1 MLKNEFNPESGKWF
15 ANFEILVDLGFLGIK
30 KLYDGEIRIPDK
42 KSKKKELT
50 REQKIKNKSISKI
63 RIKVEHSIGGMKRY
77 RILSDRLRCKDMT
90 RYNQIAGICAGL
102 WNFILTD

>member
-1 MLKNEFNPESGKWF
+1 
-15 ANFEILVDLGFLGIK
+15 VDLGFLGIK
-30 KLYDGEIRIPDK
+30 KLYDGEIRIPNK

-50 REQKIKNKSISKI
+50 QEQKIKNKSISKI

-77 RILSDRLRCKDMT
+77 RILSDRLRSKDMT